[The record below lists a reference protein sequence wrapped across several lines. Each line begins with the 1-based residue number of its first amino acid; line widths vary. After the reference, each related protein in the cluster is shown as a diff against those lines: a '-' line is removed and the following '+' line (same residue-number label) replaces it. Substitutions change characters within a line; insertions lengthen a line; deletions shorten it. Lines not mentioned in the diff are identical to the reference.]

1 MEAPFL
7 AWMAVPAAFSSAES
21 HSPCDLREGT
31 RLPPP
36 PSFLCSCVVSF
47 DVLTVSL
54 SLSRS
59 DNNGEQCL
67 LCTSLS
73 LSISLSSLSV
83 FLSQRGSLYCDVFER
98 VMPRGMG
105 WDSSSGDSVGCR
117 DRDHHQHLQWEP
129 STATDRQIT
138 WQGTVHI

>member
-7 AWMAVPAAFSSAES
+7 SWMAVPAAFSSAES

-47 DVLTVSL
+47 DALPVSL
-54 SLSRS
+54 SLGLIIMASS
-59 DNNGEQCL
+59 VCYAHF
-67 LCTSLS
+67 S

-98 VMPRGMG
+98 VMPHGTG

-129 STATDRQIT
+129 STATDRQTT